1 MSQLFKSEFYKLIR
15 QKSFWGLT
23 VFSCLLS
30 SILLLDGSFPTD
42 ARAFFDHALY
52 ALPLLYVLIMV
63 FVALFV
69 GKDFDTRTIQAYVC
83 AGHKRGNILLAK
95 VIVLL
100 VGSSAIL
107 FFPVILHTVTGYI
120 LYEIPGSGTTPIIM
134 KSAMVFWIIIAMGML
149 PCLFVFLIK
158 DVGKTLT
165 LLLIL
170 YFIMLFLLNGRHYR
184 LMAFCLPMGQLRL
197 LSLNQLSGFYVSA
210 FLTDCIWILVCY
222 SLAYWNFSRSDLK

>member
-1 MSQLFKSEFYKLIR
+1 MNQLFKSEFYKLIR
-15 QKSFWGLT
+15 QKSFGGLT

-42 ARAFFDHALY
+42 VQAFFDHALY

-63 FVALFV
+63 FGALFV

-100 VGSSAIL
+100 VGCAAIL
-107 FFPVILHTVTGYI
+107 FFPLILHTVTGYI
-120 LYEIPGSGTTPIIM
+120 LYGIPGSGTTLILM
-134 KSAMVFWIIIAMGML
+134 KSAMALWIICAMGML
-149 PCLFVFLIK
+149 PCLFAFLFK
-158 DVGKTLT
+158 DVGKALT
-165 LLLIL
+165 LPLIL
-170 YFIMLFLLNGRHYR
+170 YFLMLFLLNGRHYR
-184 LMAFCLPMGQLRL
+184 LMAVFLPMGQLRL

-210 FLTDCIWILVCY
+210 FSTDCIWIIVCY
-222 SLAYWNFSRSDLK
+222 SLAYWNFSRADLK

>member
-1 MSQLFKSEFYKLIR
+1 MNQLFKSEFYKLIR

-42 ARAFFDHALY
+42 AQAFFDHALY

-63 FVALFV
+63 FGALFV
-69 GKDFDTRTIQAYVC
+69 GKDFDIRTIQAYVC

-95 VIVLL
+95 ATVHL
-100 VGSSAIL
+100 VGSAAIL
-107 FFPVILHTVTGYI
+107 FSPLILLTVTGYI
-120 LYEIPGSGTTPIIM
+120 LYGIPGSGITPILM
-134 KSAMVFWIIIAMGML
+134 KSAMTFWIICAMGML
-149 PCLFVFLIK
+149 PCIFAFLFK

-197 LSLNQLSGFYVSA
+197 LSLNQLSGFYISA
-210 FLTDCIWILVCY
+210 FFTDCIWILVCY